1 MTGRFS
7 LARHTPVSAC
17 QQRLAIEMLL
27 AAADD
32 DLLSVMRRSAARPE
46 TRVIGVID
54 QTGKIVGALPVLR
67 LAEAVVSRVA
77 PEALLTDITDIG
89 DVARFGHAV
98 EARVVRDAMVEAAVV
113 RPEATLDE
121 AFRLMHQRHL
131 SGLYIVDP
139 DGRPTGYLDLLE
151 LVLLYVDALEAP
163 QPPTSD

>member
-27 AAADD
+27 VGADD
-32 DLLSVMRRSAARPE
+32 DLLVVMRKASAHPE
-46 TRVIGVID
+46 TRVIGVVD
-54 QTGKIVGALPVLR
+54 QEGKLIGVLPVLR

-77 PEALLTDITDIG
+77 PEALLTDISDIG
-89 DVARFGHAV
+89 DIARFGHAI
-98 EARVVRDAMVEAAVV
+98 ESRVVRDAMVEPATV

-131 SGLYIVDP
+131 SGLYVVGP

-151 LVLLYVDALEAP
+151 LVLLYVDALES
-163 QPPTSD
+163 PPPSTSG

>member
-27 AAADD
+27 VGAGD
-32 DLLSVMRRSAARPE
+32 DLLVVMRQSAARPE

-54 QTGKIVGALPVLR
+54 DAGKLAGVLPVLR

-77 PEALLTDITDIG
+77 PEALLADISDIG
-89 DVARFGHAV
+89 DVARFGHTI
-98 EARVVRDAMVEAAVV
+98 ESRVVRDVMVEPGAV

-131 SGLYIVDP
+131 SGLYVVDP

-163 QPPTSD
+163 PPAPSG

>member
-27 AAADD
+27 VARDD
-32 DLLSVMRRSAARPE
+32 DLLHVMRQSAARPE
-46 TRVIGVID
+46 TRVIGVVD
-54 QTGKIVGALPVLR
+54 EAGKLIGVLPILR

-98 EARVVRDAMVEAAVV
+98 EARVVSDAMVEPAVV

-121 AFRLMHQRHL
+121 AFRVMHKRHL
-131 SGLYIVDP
+131 SGLYVVD
-139 DGRPTGYLDLLE
+139 DVGRPSGYLDLLE

-163 QPPTSD
+163 QPKTGN

>member
-27 AAADD
+27 VGAGD
-32 DLLSVMRRSAARPE
+32 DLLVVMRQSAARPE

-54 QTGKIVGALPVLR
+54 DAGKLAGVLPVLR

-77 PEALLTDITDIG
+77 PEALLADISDIG
-89 DVARFGHAV
+89 DVARFGHTI
-98 EARVVRDAMVEAAVV
+98 ESRVVRDVMVEPGVV

-131 SGLYIVDP
+131 SGLYVVDP

-163 QPPTSD
+163 PPAPSG